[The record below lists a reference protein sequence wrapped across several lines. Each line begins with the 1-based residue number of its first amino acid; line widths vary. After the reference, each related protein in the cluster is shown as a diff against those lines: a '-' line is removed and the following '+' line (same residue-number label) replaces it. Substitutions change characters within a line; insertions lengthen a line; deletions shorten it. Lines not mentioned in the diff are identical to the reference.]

1 MERMCLTNIVYTCRQ
16 EPPNNLA
23 MRAVESTEPRRKVMV
38 PLAGLSRYAVVV
50 AALTAVAPQVTK
62 KKPQAFAV
70 AESHDPRNDPTGE

>member
-1 MERMCLTNIVYTCRQ
+1 MTNIVYTCTQ

-23 MRAVESTEPRRKVMV
+23 MRAVELTEPRRIVLV
-38 PLAGLSRYAVVV
+38 PLAGFSRCAV
-50 AALTAVAPQVTK
+50 AAALAAVAPQITVAKK